1 MLRFRIVDQRDER
14 VKHYLIVRCFNYFLF
29 FILLVYITLIG
40 FGGRFPVFRTDD
52 GQTDLTLLVDVRMI
66 DFRFEANLWRLEGIL
81 SGEIDF
87 NAKGA
92 FVVRCVFLRA
102 EELSVD
108 FFEICCIY
116 ACFVADQHLPVL

>member
-14 VKHYLIVRCFNYFLF
+14 VEHCLIVRCFTKKII
-29 FILLVYITLIG
+29 ILLVYITLIG

-81 SGEIDF
+81 SGEIYF

-92 FVVRCVFLRA
+92 FVVRCVFLRT
-102 EELSVD
+102 EELRIG
-108 FFEICCIY
+108 F
-116 ACFVADQHLPVL
+116 